1 MDNLAY
7 LAFKQTFLFWKGM
20 QAAKLDLDGDSGHLA
35 SLFSSRSIHEFCFL
49 VNVYVHSHMCRHFFD
64 QFTLGNYPRMILKY
78 ILCCE
83 RSHGK

>member
-1 MDNLAY
+1 MQKMGNC
-7 LAFKQTFLFWKGM
+7 KQAFLFAQGM
-20 QAAKLDLDGDSGHLA
+20 QAAKLDLDGDSGYLA
-35 SLFSSRSIHEFCFL
+35 SLFSGSSSIHEFCL
-49 VNVYVHSHMCRHFFD
+49 SVNVYLHSHMCRHFFY